1 MQLSANEIYQTA
13 RKACLASGYPHDRA
27 EDVAFAVSWLQS
39 AGFDGCSALLDMLA
53 KAKKDYL
60 SAGLRSERVGK
71 NIILDI
77 GHLHPAFEGV
87 AAIDW
92 LLAGDKGAEI
102 KIGRLSHPLIFAGL
116 LWWAGHIYQ
125 QAFILTSKDTQ
136 ETIHLPSSDIGAVSA
151 LSRLTGQISIQPGDG
166 QASIFS
172 VPAGHSAVAGKV
184 WDRLLELA
192 AHTYVPESEAS
203 RLSGAGAGLVDNDGC
218 R

>member
-27 EDVAFAVSWLQS
+27 EDIAYAVSWLQS

-53 KAKKDYL
+53 EAKKDYL
-60 SAGLRSERVGK
+60 SADLRPERVGK

-166 QASIFS
+166 QASVFS

-203 RLSGAGAGLVDNDGC
+203 RLSGAGAGLVDND
-218 R
+218 